1 MGELTDLAAE
11 LVVLRRKVKEYEN
24 LIRMLTLD
32 LVACSSYVNNEN
44 LIIRVDESL
53 EKAKALLPEA

>member
-53 EKAKALLPEA
+53 EKANALLPEA